1 MQGHLLMVSM
11 EEFIHDANPTL
22 FKRQLADP
30 SITDERRRVLAS
42 LVAREQAARSDEK
55 DDGEAERQSDL
66 SKRD

>member
-30 SITDERRRVLAS
+30 NITDEKRQMLTRLLA
-42 LVAREQAARSDEK
+42 
-55 DDGEAERQSDL
+55 
-66 SKRD
+66 